1 MIPNIALQTVLD
13 GLGHGVLIF
22 SGDGKLVQ
30 YNLTAGTILG
40 ADLNLIKA
48 EGWQTAV
55 ALFDTN
61 LRPQDMRLEAVR
73 EQALQAERPIRF
85 KIYRSGQYI
94 PCWAAA
100 VPAENGEIY
109 LMLTLDV
116 ADWRF
121 VGSVIDRFRKEMRD
135 TIDSTA
141 GHISLI
147 NRTLKADDPELQD
160 PATAKIARRVG
171 GFTRLIDVH
180 MSRAGRLIRMLDR
193 LQDLRTGDL
202 RDKVRTMRKK
212 IDLADFLEDF
222 VESLDEIQLLDPEA
236 EAHDYRARVRTEIED
251 GLVLYA
257 VPFYLETALREM
269 LRNAIMYSLLG
280 TPIIIKAVQRVESVQ
295 IEMIDEGYGVRQ
307 SETERVFE
315 AFERARQ
322 PQIIAEF
329 GYGLALYLS
338 KHELE
343 AMNGRLWFKS
353 EENAGTT
360 FSIQLPLW
368 HPEAEAISSSS
379 SQQEP

>member
-61 LRPQDMRLEAVR
+61 LRPQDMQLEAVR